1 MASSQGTAQAAGGEQ
16 PAAPGKGAAK
26 APEEPAEVTA
36 VEPAEDIPEEPKDES
51 SKEKEI
57 SPEKKKKPEK
67 NNEEA
72 DEGDAPYPKYVLEKI
87 VIKGNTKTVT
97 STILYFIPLKKGQ
110 SFSPDDKEI
119 VKSRARLLATGWF
132 SDVVFTL
139 KKGSKKGHVILE
151 VKVQERST
159 LLIKNL
165 VLGISGITTYGG
177 LELAEHN
184 FLGRGLFLSGGFVV
198 GSPHRGYRVEFYD
211 PSLFNSAF
219 SAGIALYHS
228 SGVDYLGYD
237 NVVAIYDDAEEA
249 VYRPARID
257 YKRWGGS
264 IFGGAT
270 IFKTLTLTL
279 KYRLEYLDTILP
291 IAATHTRR
299 GITTPIDFGLL
310 HGESYISTISA
321 SLTYDTRSD
330 PFLPTSGLYL
340 NITVELSNTLIGS
353 SYNYSKYTLVAD
365 YYKTLPWSH
374 IVKISFLAGLI
385 TGNAPLFE
393 KFFIGDLS
401 DFIPGRVQGMSFDKR
416 RSFNL
421 LKTSINAMR
430 YENIAAKLAG
440 EYIIPLYRK
449 KKGIYGID
457 FFFSIG
463 LFLLASSDDL
473 LLPPEGYEDVSP
485 APIDITAN
493 LGFRADTSAG
503 YFEVSVGTLLG
514 LIPIEE
520 ELTLWR

>member
-1 MASSQGTAQAAGGEQ
+1 MRRKTFIHLLLCAAFFLPFQALAFARETAQ
-16 PAAPGKGAAK
+16 PADEPAEEIT
-26 APEEPAEVTA
+26 EEPA
-36 VEPAEDIPEEPKDES
+36 DDS
-51 SKEKEI
+51 SKEKPPA
-57 SPEKKKKPEK
+57 SEKKKKSEK
-67 NNEEA
+67 TIKEA
-72 DEGDAPYPKYVLEKI
+72 DEGDAPYPEYVLEMV
-87 VIKGNTKTVT
+87 VIKGNTKTVA

-110 SFSPDDKEI
+110 SFSPDDKKLE
-119 VKSRARLLATGWF
+119 KSRARLLATGWF

-184 FLGRGLFLSGGFVV
+184 FLGRGLFLSGGFVL
-198 GSPHRGYRVEFYD
+198 GSPHRGYRAEFYD
-211 PSLFNSAF
+211 PSIFNSAF
-219 SAGIALYHS
+219 SAGVALYHS

-237 NVVAIYDDAEEA
+237 NVVAIYDDSEEA
-249 VYRPARID
+249 VHRPARID

-264 IFGGAT
+264 ILGAAT
-270 IFKTLTLTL
+270 IFKTLMLTL

-321 SLTYDTRSD
+321 SLTYDTRND

-365 YYKTLPWSH
+365 WYKTLPWSH

-385 TGNAPLFE
+385 TGNPPLFE

-401 DFIPGRVQGMSFDKR
+401 DFIPARVQGMSFDKR

-421 LKTSINAMR
+421 LKTAINAMR

-440 EYIIPLYRK
+440 EYIVPLYRK

-463 LFLLASSDDL
+463 LFLLASSEDL
-473 LLPPEGYEDVSP
+473 MLPPEGYEDVSP

-503 YFEVSVGTLLG
+503 YFEISVGTLLG